1 MDEVDPRQQLELA
14 GRLYE
19 MLELGQEL
27 GPWETVF
34 TEEDV
39 RTYAATI
46 GDDDPWYLRR
56 SASGE
61 LRGHPAMAAP
71 ISIWLFQQERHRML
85 GEPAQPLVG
94 VHAAAHHH
102 YLGPVP
108 VGRRLIARSRVT
120 DKYIR
125 RQRYYVVVETR
136 TMDEEGRD
144 VVHSRDTFLLT
155 PVRIPDEAG

>member
-1 MDEVDPRQQLELA
+1 MDEVDPQQQLELA

-19 MLELGQEL
+19 MLQPGQEL

-39 RTYAATI
+39 RAYAAAI

-56 SASGE
+56 SASGG
-61 LRGHPAMAAP
+61 LRCHPAMTAP
-71 ISIWLFQQERHRML
+71 ISIWLFQEERHRML

-94 VHAAAHHH
+94 VHAAACHH

-108 VGRRLIARSRVT
+108 VGKRLIARSKVT

-125 RQRYYVVVETR
+125 RQRYYAVVETR
-136 TMDEEGRD
+136 TVDEEGRD

-155 PVRIPDEAG
+155 PVRIPCEAG

>member
-1 MDEVDPRQQLELA
+1 MDEVDPQQQLEMA

-19 MLELGQEL
+19 MLEPGREL

-39 RTYAATI
+39 RAWAAAA
-46 GDDDPWYLRR
+46 GHEDPWYLRR
-56 SASGE
+56 SASG
-61 LRGHPAMAAP
+61 GVQCHPAMTTP
-71 ISIWLFQQERHRML
+71 ISIWLFQEERHRML

-94 VHAAAHHH
+94 VHAAARHH
-102 YLGPVP
+102 YLAPVP
-108 VGRRLIARSRVT
+108 INKRLSARSKVI

-136 TMDEEGRD
+136 TTDEEGQD
-144 VVHSRDTFLLT
+144 IVHSRDTFLLT
-155 PVRIPDEAG
+155 PVRIPDGAG